1 GLDVVKKKIESM
13 LGSIDL
19 SFRVGEGTRFSLVV
33 PLTLT
38 TIRGLLVRA
47 GGQTFVIPGTAVK
60 ELLRTPLD
68 AARSLGGVETLAVR
82 DQALPLVS
90 LAGAVG
96 RPGAPALTA
105 GKASVVVVRLE
116 GSDVAVVVDELIDE
130 REVVVKS
137 LGPRLRN
144 AKHVSGATVLPSGRL
159 ALILNMGDVIS
170 RARTRAAPTS
180 LRAAGRAEGGARKR
194 KVLLVDDSVT
204 TRALERS
211 ILEAGGFAVVVAFD
225 GVEGWRILQEE
236 PIDVVV
242 SDVEMPRMDG
252 FTLTETIRSH
262 PRFRDLPVVLVTGRS
277 SDADRARGLDVGAN
291 AYLVKSDFDQQ
302 HLLET
307 LSQLL

>member
-1 GLDVVKKKIESM
+1 
-13 LGSIDL
+13 
-19 SFRVGEGTRFSLVV
+19 
-33 PLTLT
+33 
-38 TIRGLLVRA
+38 
-47 GGQTFVIPGTAVK
+47 
-60 ELLRTPLD
+60 
-68 AARSLGGVETLAVR
+68 
-82 DQALPLVS
+82 VS
-90 LAGAVG
+90 
-96 RPGAPALTA
+96 
-105 GKASVVVVRLE
+105 LE

-159 ALILNMGDVIS
+159 ALILNMGDVIN